1 MASNPKRGVE
11 NLKPL
16 KSRTTEEHRSFH
28 RAGGKASGEARR
40 KKASVQSIIKAW
52 AEHPIV
58 PAKLKAQAEAFGL
71 DTDEGR
77 SLLALG
83 MLQNAMK
90 GNSKYME
97 KVLQMLGEENPTAE
111 TPADGFL
118 EAIKGTAA
126 EDWGDADV

>member
-1 MASNPKRGVE
+1 MGKGAPK
-11 NLKPL
+11 NMKPL
-16 KSRTTEEHRSFH
+16 NTRTKEEQKRIASM
-28 RAGGKASGEARR
+28 GGKASGEARR

-58 PAKLKAQAEAFGL
+58 PAKLKAQAEAFGI

-90 GNSKYME
+90 GNSKYLE

>member
-1 MASNPKRGVE
+1 MGKGAPQNM
-11 NLKPL
+11 KPL
-16 KSRTTEEHRSFH
+16 NTRTKEEQKRIASM
-28 RAGGKASGEARR
+28 GGKASGEARR

-58 PAKLKAQAEAFGL
+58 PAKLKAQAEAFGI

-90 GNSKYME
+90 GKSKYLE
-97 KVLQMLGEENPTAE
+97 KVLQMLGEENPTADR
-111 TPADGFL
+111 PAVGFL

-126 EDWGDADV
+126 EDWGDSDV

>member
-1 MASNPKRGVE
+1 MGKGAPK
-11 NLKPL
+11 NMKPL
-16 KSRTTEEHRSFH
+16 NTRTKEEQKRIASM
-28 RAGGKASGEARR
+28 GGKASGEARR

-58 PAKLKAQAEAFGL
+58 PAKLKAQAEAFGI

-90 GNSKYME
+90 GNSKYLE
-97 KVLQMLGEENPTAE
+97 KVLQMLGEDNPTAE
-111 TPADGFL
+111 TPADGFI
-118 EAIKGTAA
+118 EAIKGTAV

>member
-1 MASNPKRGVE
+1 MGKGAPK
-11 NLKPL
+11 NMKPL
-16 KSRTTEEHRSFH
+16 NTRTKEEQKRIASM
-28 RAGGKASGEARR
+28 GGKASGEARR

-58 PAKLKAQAEAFGL
+58 PAKLKAQAEAFGI

-90 GNSKYME
+90 GNSKYLE
-97 KVLQMLGEENPTAE
+97 KVLQMLGEDNPTAE

-126 EDWGDADV
+126 EDWGNADV

>member
-1 MASNPKRGVE
+1 MAKGHE
-11 NLKPL
+11 NLRPL
-16 KSRTTEEHRSFH
+16 NTRTKEEQREIQK
-28 RAGGKASGEARR
+28 AGGKASGAKR
-40 KKASVQSIIKAW
+40 KEKSTVKSIIRAW
-52 AEHPIV
+52 AENPVV
-58 PAKLKAQAEAFGL
+58 PKHLKKQAEAFGI

-90 GNSKYME
+90 GNSKYLE
-97 KVLQMLGEENPTAE
+97 KVLQMLGEDSPTAE
-111 TPADGFL
+111 IPADGFI

>member
-1 MASNPKRGVE
+1 MGKGAPK
-11 NLKPL
+11 NMKPL
-16 KSRTTEEHRSFH
+16 NTRTKEEQKRIASM
-28 RAGGKASGEARR
+28 GGKASGEARR

-58 PAKLKAQAEAFGL
+58 PAKLKAQAEAFGI

-77 SLLALG
+77 ALLALG

-90 GNSKYME
+90 GNSKYLE
-97 KVLQMLGEENPTAE
+97 KVLQMLGEDNPTAE
-111 TPADGFL
+111 TPADGFI

-126 EDWGDADV
+126 EDWGNADV

>member
-1 MASNPKRGVE
+1 MGKGAPK
-11 NLKPL
+11 NMKPL
-16 KSRTTEEHRSFH
+16 NTRTKEEQKRIASM
-28 RAGGKASGEARR
+28 GGKASGEARR

-58 PAKLKAQAEAFGL
+58 PAKLKAQAEAFGI

-90 GNSKYME
+90 GNSKYLE
-97 KVLQMLGEENPTAE
+97 KVLQMLGEDNPTAE

>member
-1 MASNPKRGVE
+1 MAKGHE
-11 NLKPL
+11 NLRPL
-16 KSRTTEEHRSFH
+16 NTRTKEEQREIQK
-28 RAGGKASGEARR
+28 AGGKASGAKR
-40 KKASVQSIIKAW
+40 KEKSTVKSIIRAW
-52 AEHPIV
+52 AENPVV
-58 PAKLKAQAEAFGL
+58 PKHLKKQAEAFGI

-90 GNSKYME
+90 GNSKYLE

-111 TPADGFL
+111 TPADGFI

-126 EDWGDADV
+126 EDWGDGNV

>member
-1 MASNPKRGVE
+1 MGKGAPQNM
-11 NLKPL
+11 KPL
-16 KSRTTEEHRSFH
+16 NTRTKEEQKRIASM
-28 RAGGKASGEARR
+28 GGKASGEARR

-58 PAKLKAQAEAFGL
+58 PAKLKAQAEAFGI

-90 GNSKYME
+90 GNSKYLE
-97 KVLQMLGEENPTAE
+97 KVLQMLGEDNPTAE
-111 TPADGFL
+111 TPADGFI

>member
-1 MASNPKRGVE
+1 MGKGAPK
-11 NLKPL
+11 NMKPL
-16 KSRTTEEHRSFH
+16 NTRTKEEQKRIASM
-28 RAGGKASGEARR
+28 GGKASGEARR

-58 PAKLKAQAEAFGL
+58 PAKLKAQAEAFGI

-90 GNSKYME
+90 GNSKYLE
-97 KVLQMLGEENPTAE
+97 KVLQMLGEDNPTAE
-111 TPADGFL
+111 TPADGFI

-126 EDWGDADV
+126 EDWGNADV

>member
-1 MASNPKRGVE
+1 MGKGAPK
-11 NLKPL
+11 NMKPL
-16 KSRTTEEHRSFH
+16 NTRTKEEQKRIASM
-28 RAGGKASGEARR
+28 GGKASGEARR

-58 PAKLKAQAEAFGL
+58 PAKLKAQAEAFGI

-90 GNSKYME
+90 GNSKYLE

-111 TPADGFL
+111 TPADGFI

-126 EDWGDADV
+126 KDWGDADV

>member
-1 MASNPKRGVE
+1 MANPNGGVK

-16 KSRTTEEHRSFH
+16 NTRAKEEQ
-28 RAGGKASGEARR
+28 RAIQYKGGKARGAQMKSE
-40 KKASVQSIIKAW
+40 ASVQSIIKAW
-52 AEHPIV
+52 AKNPIV

-90 GNSKYME
+90 GNSKYLE
-97 KVLQMLGEENPTAE
+97 KVLQMLGEDSPTAE
-111 TPADGFL
+111 TPADGFI

>member
-1 MASNPKRGVE
+1 MGKGAPK
-11 NLKPL
+11 NMKPL
-16 KSRTTEEHRSFH
+16 NTRTKEEQKRIASM
-28 RAGGKASGEARR
+28 GGKASGEARR

-58 PAKLKAQAEAFGL
+58 PAKLKAQAEAFGI

-90 GNSKYME
+90 GNSKYLE

-111 TPADGFL
+111 TPADGFI

-126 EDWGDADV
+126 EDWGNADV

>member
-1 MASNPKRGVE
+1 MANPNGGVK

-16 KSRTTEEHRSFH
+16 NTRAKEEQRTIQYK
-28 RAGGKASGEARR
+28 GGKARGAQMKRE
-40 KKASVQSIIKAW
+40 ASVQSIIKAW

-58 PAKLKAQAEAFGL
+58 PAKLKAQAEAFGI

-90 GNSKYME
+90 GNSKYLE

-111 TPADGFL
+111 TPADGFI

>member
-1 MASNPKRGVE
+1 MANPKGNPQ

-16 KSRTTEEHRSFH
+16 NTRTKKEQRIVQQM
-28 RAGGKASGEARR
+28 GGKASGEKRR
-40 KKASVQSIIKAW
+40 ASSSMQSIIKAW

-90 GNSKYME
+90 GNSKYLE

-126 EDWGDADV
+126 EDWGNADV

>member
-1 MASNPKRGVE
+1 MANPKGNPQ

-16 KSRTTEEHRSFH
+16 NTRTKKEQRIVQQM
-28 RAGGKASGEARR
+28 GGKASGEKRR
-40 KKASVQSIIKAW
+40 ESSSVQSIIKAW

-58 PAKLKAQAEAFGL
+58 PAKLKAQAEAFGI

-90 GNSKYME
+90 GNSKRS
-97 KVLQMLGEENPTAE
+97 KSV
-111 TPADGFL
+111 
-118 EAIKGTAA
+118 
-126 EDWGDADV
+126 V

>member
-1 MASNPKRGVE
+1 MAKGHE
-11 NLKPL
+11 NLRPL
-16 KSRTTEEHRSFH
+16 NTRTKEEQREIQK
-28 RAGGKASGEARR
+28 AGGKASGAKR
-40 KKASVQSIIKAW
+40 KEKSTVKSIIRAW
-52 AEHPIV
+52 AENPVV
-58 PAKLKAQAEAFGL
+58 PKHLKKQAEAFGI

-90 GNSKYME
+90 GNSKYLE

-111 TPADGFL
+111 TPADGFI

>member
-1 MASNPKRGVE
+1 MANPKGNPQ

-16 KSRTTEEHRSFH
+16 NTRTKKEQRIVQQM
-28 RAGGKASGEARR
+28 GGKASGEKRR
-40 KKASVQSIIKAW
+40 ESSSVQSIIKAW
-52 AEHPIV
+52 AKNPIV
-58 PAKLKAQAEAFGL
+58 PAKLKAQAEAFGI

-90 GNSKYME
+90 GNSKYLE
-97 KVLQMLGEENPTAE
+97 KVLQMLGEDNPTAE
-111 TPADGFL
+111 TPADGFF

>member
-1 MASNPKRGVE
+1 MGKGAPQNM
-11 NLKPL
+11 KPL
-16 KSRTTEEHRSFH
+16 NTRTKEEQKRIASM
-28 RAGGKASGEARR
+28 GGKASGEARR

-58 PAKLKAQAEAFGL
+58 PAKLKAQAEAFGI

-90 GNSKYME
+90 GNSKYLE
-97 KVLQMLGEENPTAE
+97 KVLQMLGEDNPTAE
-111 TPADGFL
+111 TPADGFI

-126 EDWGDADV
+126 EDWGNADV

>member
-1 MASNPKRGVE
+1 MGKGAPK
-11 NLKPL
+11 NMKPL
-16 KSRTTEEHRSFH
+16 NTRTKEEQKRIASM
-28 RAGGKASGEARR
+28 GGKASGEARR

-58 PAKLKAQAEAFGL
+58 PAKLKAQAEAFGI

-90 GNSKYME
+90 GNSKYLE
-97 KVLQMLGEENPTAE
+97 KVLQMLGEETPTAE

>member
-1 MASNPKRGVE
+1 MGKGAPK
-11 NLKPL
+11 NMKPL
-16 KSRTTEEHRSFH
+16 NTRTKEEQKRIASM
-28 RAGGKASGEARR
+28 GGKASGEARR

-58 PAKLKAQAEAFGL
+58 PEKFKAQAEAFGI

-90 GNSKYME
+90 GNSKYLE
-97 KVLQMLGEENPTAE
+97 KVLQMLGEDNPTAE
-111 TPADGFL
+111 TPADGFI

-126 EDWGDADV
+126 EDWGNADV

>member
-1 MASNPKRGVE
+1 MGKGAPK
-11 NLKPL
+11 NMKPL
-16 KSRTTEEHRSFH
+16 NTRTKEEQKRIASM
-28 RAGGKASGEARR
+28 GGKASGEARR

-52 AEHPIV
+52 AEHLIV
-58 PAKLKAQAEAFGL
+58 PAKLKAQAEAFGI

-90 GNSKYME
+90 GNSKYLE
-97 KVLQMLGEENPTAE
+97 KVLQMLGEDNPTAE
-111 TPADGFL
+111 TPADGFI

-126 EDWGDADV
+126 EDWGNADV